1 MNILKRIRFSLPL
14 RQNRLEKLETLQLSA
29 THSLHL
35 VRVDGQEYLL
45 LGGGGQPVILPT
57 FLKPNPCPIPVQEG
71 TEWLP

>member
-29 THSLHL
+29 TQSLHL
-35 VRVDGQEYLL
+35 VRVDGLEYLL

-57 FLKPNPCPIPVQEG
+57 FIRPNQCPNLVQEG
-71 TEWLP
+71 T

>member
-29 THSLHL
+29 TQSLHL
-35 VRVDGQEYLL
+35 VRVDGLEYLL

-57 FLKPNPCPIPVQEG
+57 FIKPNPYPNLVQEG
-71 TEWLP
+71 T

>member
-29 THSLHL
+29 TQSLHL
-35 VRVDGQEYLL
+35 VRVDGLEYLL

-57 FLKPNPCPIPVQEG
+57 FSKPNPCLNLVQEG
-71 TEWLP
+71 T